1 MHWYTELALLFLFTG
16 IGFFFAL
23 AETALL
29 TLGKWRL
36 RQVTAHSP
44 ERGVFIR
51 KLLSS
56 PQDLLATMTL
66 GNTLAHGAV
75 IAVALVLGWQLVPAI
90 GLEGNST
97 FNGLVSLII
106 ATSLILFSEIVPK
119 TLAVR
124 RPEIWAPR
132 VARVMLWLVELTR
145 PVRLVAQSINSQLM
159 RIIPQSVKPLPALS
173 DEEYRE
179 LLELAW
185 QSGAL
190 GISEKEIILNITN
203 LDRRTVGD
211 LMRPRSQMASISHD
225 LSLREMLMV
234 ARKFHHRRL
243 PMYGESPD
251 SIVGILN
258 TPKLLA
264 DPNVDPV
271 EIIDFPS
278 FVPEEMNLLE
288 LLKSFQNKSHNM
300 AIVLDEFGSTSGLV
314 TLEDILADV
323 IGGLRREGDEAQFI
337 MEELEEGKWR
347 LSGNVWLEDFRREY
361 PQLQRAPGVDT
372 VGGLVSSQ
380 LDFVP
385 PKDTTIEFSGIIFCV
400 TRADPRRVLEV
411 TAQRSR
417 RSR

>member
-36 RQVTAHSP
+36 RQVTALSP

-51 KLLSS
+51 KLLAS

-66 GNTLAHGAV
+66 GNTLAHGSV
-75 IAVALVLGWQLVPAI
+75 IAVALVLGWQMTPVLGFGESPV
-90 GLEGNST
+90 
-97 FNGLVSLII
+97 FNGLISFII
-106 ATSLILFSEIVPK
+106 ATSLILFSEIIPK

-124 RPEIWAPR
+124 HPEIWAPR
-132 VARVMLWLVELTR
+132 VARIMLWLVQLTR
-145 PVRLVAQSINSQLM
+145 PVRLVAQSLNNQLM
-159 RIIPQSVKPLPALS
+159 RIIPQSVKPLPILA

-203 LDRRTVGD
+203 LDRRTVSD
-211 LMRPRSQMASISHD
+211 LMRPRSQMATISHD
-225 LSLREMLMV
+225 LSLEEMLMV

-264 DPNVDPV
+264 DPDVDPV

-300 AIVLDEFGSTSGLV
+300 AIVLDEFGSTAGLV

-323 IGGLRREGDEAQFI
+323 VGGLRREDDESQFI
-337 MEELEEGKWR
+337 MEELEQGKWR

-361 PQLQRAPGVDT
+361 SHLQRVPGVDT
-372 VGGLVSSQ
+372 IGGLVSSQ
-380 LDFVP
+380 LDFIP
-385 PKDTTIEFSGIIFCV
+385 PINTVVEFSGLTFCV
-400 TRADPRRVLEV
+400 TRADDRRVLEV
-411 TAQRSR
+411 TAHRTGR
-417 RSR
+417 

>member
-44 ERGVFIR
+44 DRGVFIR
-51 KLLSS
+51 KLLAS

-66 GNTLAHGAV
+66 GNTLAHGSV
-75 IAVALVLGWQLVPAI
+75 IAVALVLGWQMTPVLGFGESPV
-90 GLEGNST
+90 
-97 FNGLVSLII
+97 FNGLISFII
-106 ATSLILFSEIVPK
+106 ATSLILFSEIIPK

-124 RPEIWAPR
+124 HPEIWAPR
-132 VARVMLWLVELTR
+132 VARIMLWLVQLTR
-145 PVRLVAQSINSQLM
+145 PVRLVAQSLNNQLM
-159 RIIPQSVKPLPALS
+159 RIIPQSVKPLPILA

-203 LDRRTVGD
+203 LDRRTVSD
-211 LMRPRSQMASISHD
+211 LMRPRSQMATISHD
-225 LSLREMLMV
+225 LSLEEMLMV

-264 DPNVDPV
+264 DPDVDPV

-300 AIVLDEFGSTSGLV
+300 AIVLDEFGSTAGLV

-323 IGGLRREGDEAQFI
+323 VGGLRREDDESQFI
-337 MEELEEGKWR
+337 MEELEQGKWR

-361 PQLQRAPGVDT
+361 SHLQRVPGVDT
-372 VGGLVSSQ
+372 IGGLVSSQ
-380 LDFVP
+380 LDFIP
-385 PKDTTIEFSGIIFCV
+385 PINTVVEFSGLTFCV
-400 TRADPRRVLEV
+400 TRADDRRVLEV
-411 TAQRSR
+411 TAHRTGR
-417 RSR
+417 

>member
-44 ERGVFIR
+44 DRGVFIR
-51 KLLSS
+51 KLLAS

-66 GNTLAHGAV
+66 GNTLAHGSV
-75 IAVALVLGWQLVPAI
+75 IAVALVLGWQMTPVLGFGESPV
-90 GLEGNST
+90 
-97 FNGLVSLII
+97 FNGLISFII
-106 ATSLILFSEIVPK
+106 ATSLILFSEIIPK

-124 RPEIWAPR
+124 HPEIWAPR
-132 VARVMLWLVELTR
+132 VARIMLWLVQLTR
-145 PVRLVAQSINSQLM
+145 PVRLVAQSLNNQLM
-159 RIIPQSVKPLPALS
+159 RIIPQSVKPLPILA

-203 LDRRTVGD
+203 LDRRTVSD
-211 LMRPRSQMASISHD
+211 LMRPRSQMATISHD
-225 LSLREMLMV
+225 LSLEEMLMV

-264 DPNVDPV
+264 DPDVDPV

-288 LLKSFQNKSHNM
+288 LLKSFQNKPHNM
-300 AIVLDEFGSTSGLV
+300 AIVLDEFGSTAGLV

-323 IGGLRREGDEAQFI
+323 VGGLRREDDEAQFI
-337 MEELEEGKWR
+337 MEKLEQGKWR

-361 PQLQRAPGVDT
+361 SHLQRVPGVDT
-372 VGGLVSSQ
+372 IGGLVSSQ
-380 LDFVP
+380 LDFIP
-385 PKDTTIEFSGIIFCV
+385 PTNTVVEFSGLTFCV
-400 TRADPRRVLEV
+400 TRADDRRVLEV
-411 TAQRSR
+411 TAHRTGR
-417 RSR
+417 

>member
-1 MHWYTELALLFLFTG
+1 MQFYTELILLLGFTG
-16 IGFFFAL
+16 VAFFFAL

-36 RQVTAHSP
+36 RQITAHQP

-51 KLLSS
+51 KLLAS

-75 IAVALVLGWQLVPAI
+75 IAMALVLGWKLDQAWFGLIGFLVAV
-90 GLEGNST
+90 GLN
-97 FNGLVSLII
+97 
-106 ATSLILFSEIVPK
+106 LFSEIVPK

-124 RPEIWAPR
+124 RPELWAPR
-132 VARVMLWLVELTR
+132 VASVMLWLVRLTG
-145 PVRLVAQSINSQLM
+145 PVRRVAQTVNSQLM
-159 RIIPQSVKPLPALS
+159 RLVPGSIQPLPPLS

-179 LLELAW
+179 LLELAS
-185 QSGAL
+185 QSGTL
-190 GISEKEIILNITN
+190 GLSEKEIILSITH

-211 LMRPRSQMASISHD
+211 LMRPRSQMASIPHD
-225 LSLREMLMV
+225 LSVPEMLAA
-234 ARKFHHRRL
+234 ARQHQHRRL

-264 DPNVDPV
+264 DPEVDMV
-271 EIIDFPS
+271 EVIDFPS

-288 LLKSFQNKSHNM
+288 LLKSFQNKTHTM
-300 AIVLDEFGSTSGLV
+300 AIVLDEFGTTAGIV

-323 IGGLRREGDEAQFI
+323 VGGLRREGDESQFV
-337 MEELEEGKWR
+337 LEEIEPRHWR
-347 LSGNVWLEDFRREY
+347 MSGNVWLEDFRREY
-361 PQLQRAPGVDT
+361 PELQRAPGLDT
-372 VGGLVSSQ
+372 VGGLVASQ
-380 LDFVP
+380 SDCIPSV
-385 PKDTTIEFSGIIFCV
+385 DTEVEFSGLTFRV

-411 TAQRSR
+411 VAKRTGGGR
-417 RSR
+417 